1 MLSSRSV
8 GSLALVLLLPG
19 CQGCTGP
26 DDDSADAECVSL
38 ENENNF
44 AWTGG
49 LVIPEYVTA
58 EKQDIT
64 IDFSALTDDMLC
76 HEMDPVADV
85 DNLGLT
91 RFPHMDEAEV
101 SAGLTNNS
109 LLQSDTNGYVSCEPG
124 DRTSCKLSEFNFGGT
139 AYNTV
144 EVYEE
149 AGGTFL
155 IVVANG
161 FDPGQGALF
170 LAFLK
175 PTPGSDVMEA
185 NLTPTC
191 DVVDYDV
198 DLTAMTHLALPAAP
212 SCIDWS
218 ALTIAGNG
226 EPVVPG
232 KLDEILIGHY
242 TETPDELDDQ
252 FTDIEILA
260 SEFYTLELTGG
271 TDADLSG
278 AASADGTAFTG
289 FTTEGTWLLGLRCT
303 SCTNPAPIFMTVVDP
318 T

>member
-1 MLSSRSV
+1 MLSARSV
-8 GSLALVLLLPG
+8 GRLPFFLLLSG
-19 CQGCTGP
+19 CQGCSGGT
-26 DDDSADAECVSL
+26 DDSADAECVL
-38 ENENNF
+38 LQNENNY

-49 LVIPEYVTA
+49 LVIPEYITA
-58 EKQDIT
+58 EKEDIK

-91 RFPHMDEAEV
+91 RFPHMDEQEV
-101 SAGLTNNS
+101 SSGLTNNS
-109 LLQSDTNGYVSCEPG
+109 LLQSNTNGYVSCEPG
-124 DRTSCKLSEFNFGGT
+124 DETFCMLSDFSFGGT

-161 FDPGQGALF
+161 YDPGQGALF

-175 PTPGSDVMEA
+175 PTPGSDVTEVY
-185 NLTPTC
+185 LTPTC

-218 ALTIAGNG
+218 GLTIAGNG

-242 TETPDELDDQ
+242 TQTPDELDDQ
-252 FTDIEILA
+252 FTDIELLA

-271 TDADLSG
+271 TDADLTG
-278 AASADGTAFTG
+278 AASADGTPFGG
-289 FTTEGTWLLGLRCT
+289 FTTDGTWLLGLRCT